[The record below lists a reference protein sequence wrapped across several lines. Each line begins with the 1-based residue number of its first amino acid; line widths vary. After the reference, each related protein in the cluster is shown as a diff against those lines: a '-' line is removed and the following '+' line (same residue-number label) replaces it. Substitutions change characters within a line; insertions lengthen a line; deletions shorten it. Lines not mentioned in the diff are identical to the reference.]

1 LASFGLKLILG
12 CTLAAQ
18 QAAAIQ
24 PELSGGG
31 GRTKTIMPSIIR
43 LLVELTIYHEK
54 FDAFNVIARE
64 MTAGSELEPG
74 TLSDEW
80 FLSSDRR
87 RCRLIETYADANA
100 LLAHFNGPV
109 VQEMVP
115 KLIEQSRLER
125 FEVYGDP
132 GPEAQAVLAG
142 FGAEIFQPW
151 HTLSR

>member
-1 LASFGLKLILG
+1 
-12 CTLAAQ
+12 
-18 QAAAIQ
+18 
-24 PELSGGG
+24 
-31 GRTKTIMPSIIR
+31 MPSIIR
-43 LLVELTIYHEK
+43 LLVDLTIYHER

-74 TLSDEW
+74 TLSYEW

-87 RCRLIETYADANA
+87 RCRLVETYLDADA

-109 VQEMVP
+109 VQQMVP

-132 GPEAQAVLAG
+132 GPEAQAMLAG
-142 FGAEIFQPW
+142 FGAEVFQPW
-151 HTLSR
+151 HALSR